1 LLPTKN
7 SFVDNHA
14 LTETE
19 RLGENRTDELM
30 KKNGEPPVL
39 CGTDFSAIATEAV
52 DIAAA
57 MARRLETSLVLIHVD
72 ELLGALTSNPVL
84 LEAAI
89 LQRRSDLDD
98 EAQRLREVGTR
109 VEERFLSG
117 SASEELAT
125 TAKKFK
131 ARLVVLGAVGHGLAR
146 RLLLGSVAERT
157 AETSPVPTLVVRP
170 GGRLMSW
177 IRGKHPLKILVGYD
191 FSATGDAALSWVIEL
206 GKVGKLEI
214 AVLYTNWPPDE
225 ARRLGHEGPLPLA
238 ANPEKIQK
246 NLQRDLKKRIAKF
259 LSKQKV
265 TAIVEPGWGTPEGYL
280 FEMASRQ
287 KIDLM
292 VVGTHQR
299 RGLGR
304 VLLGSVSRAVLH
316 HAKMSVAVVPPA
328 KTVT

>member
-1 LLPTKN
+1 MT
-7 SFVDNHA
+7 
-14 LTETE
+14 
-19 RLGENRTDELM
+19 
-30 KKNGEPPVL
+30 KKNGKRPIV
-39 CGTDFSAIATEAV
+39 CGTDFSAVATEAV

-57 MARRLETSLVLIHVD
+57 MARQLETSLVLIHVD

-89 LQRRSDLDD
+89 LQRRTDLDD
-98 EAQRLREVGTR
+98 EAQRLRELGTS
-109 VEERFLSG
+109 VEDRFLSG
-117 SASEELAT
+117 SASEELVT
-125 TAKKFK
+125 TANKFK

-157 AETSPVPTLVVRP
+157 AETSPVSTLVIRS

-177 IRGKHPLKILVGYD
+177 IRGTHPLKILVGYD
-191 FSATGDAALSWVIEL
+191 FSATSDAALAWVNEL
-206 GKVGKLEI
+206 GKIGKLET

-225 ARRLGHEGPLPLA
+225 ARRPGYEGPMPLA
-238 ANPEKIQK
+238 ANPEEIQK
-246 NLQRDLKKRIAKF
+246 NLERDLEKWIAKF

-287 KIDLM
+287 KIDLI
-292 VVGTHQR
+292 VVGTHKR

-316 HAKMSVAVVPPA
+316 HAKVSVAVVPPA
-328 KTVT
+328 KTAT